1 LQLLALKYLLAWTSN
16 PVAGIPRHFQKL
28 LNQMCK
34 YDSQIYFY
42 GRNLSIQDEY
52 EEAGYYY
59 LNNFNDFFRSYGR
72 NTIF

>member
-1 LQLLALKYLLAWTSN
+1 
-16 PVAGIPRHFQKL
+16 
-28 LNQMCK
+28 MCK

-72 NTIF
+72 NIIF